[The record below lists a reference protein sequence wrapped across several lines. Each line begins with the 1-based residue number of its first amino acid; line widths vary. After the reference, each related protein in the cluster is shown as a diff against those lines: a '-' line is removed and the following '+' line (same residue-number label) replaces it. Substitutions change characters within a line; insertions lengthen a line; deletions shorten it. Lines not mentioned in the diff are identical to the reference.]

1 MGDRRIRDV
10 DHWNCVKLRKG
21 SSGPEVF
28 SKLCALAAKVHV
40 LCVFCRRF
48 NYPGNARTIAE
59 RTGEQ
64 TLIKTLVIDDDFRVA
79 GIHAARVA
87 RVDGFECVGQVY
99 SAAAAREAIER
110 LNPDLLLLDVHL
122 PDEDGISMLRS
133 LQAAGTD
140 VDCIIITAAQDLATV
155 KSAMTSGAVY
165 YLVKP
170 FSFDR
175 LRTQLEA
182 YRNWR
187 QELDSASTA
196 DQATIDGLYTARSA
210 GVRTA
215 APAPRLQPTMQKALD
230 AVRAAGGPISAA
242 QIAEQLGVSR
252 PTAQRYLSV
261 LERKGL
267 LVLDL
272 TYGSTGR
279 PLNSYTVS

>member
-1 MGDRRIRDV
+1 MI
-10 DHWNCVKLRKG
+10 K
-21 SSGPEVF
+21 
-28 SKLCALAAKVHV
+28 ALVV
-40 LCVFCRRF
+40 
-48 NYPGNARTIAE
+48 
-59 RTGEQ
+59 
-64 TLIKTLVIDDDFRVA
+64 DDDFRVA

-140 VDCIIITAAQDLATV
+140 VDCIVITAAQDLDTV

-165 YLVKP
+165 YMVKP

-196 DQATIDGLYTARSA
+196 DQATIDSLYNARSS
-210 GVRTA
+210 GVRPA
-215 APAPRLQPTMQKALD
+215 APASRLQPTMQKALD
-230 AVRAAGGPISAA
+230 AVRAAEGPVSAA
-242 QIAEQLGVSR
+242 EIAHQLGVSR

-261 LERKGL
+261 LEQKGL

-272 TYGSTGR
+272 TYGGTGR
-279 PLNSYTVS
+279 PLNSYTLS

>member
-1 MGDRRIRDV
+1 MI
-10 DHWNCVKLRKG
+10 K
-21 SSGPEVF
+21 
-28 SKLCALAAKVHV
+28 ALVV
-40 LCVFCRRF
+40 
-48 NYPGNARTIAE
+48 
-59 RTGEQ
+59 
-64 TLIKTLVIDDDFRVA
+64 DDDFRVA

-140 VDCIIITAAQDLATV
+140 VDCIVITAAQDLDTV

-165 YLVKP
+165 YMVKP

-196 DQATIDGLYTARSA
+196 DQATIDSLYNARSA
-210 GVRTA
+210 GVRPA

-230 AVRAAGGPISAA
+230 AVRAAGGPVSAA
-242 QIAEQLGVSR
+242 EIAHQLGVSR

-261 LERKGL
+261 LEQKGL

-272 TYGSTGR
+272 TYGGTGR
-279 PLNSYTVS
+279 PLNSYTLS

>member
-1 MGDRRIRDV
+1 MIR
-10 DHWNCVKLRKG
+10 
-21 SSGPEVF
+21 
-28 SKLCALAAKVHV
+28 
-40 LCVFCRRF
+40 
-48 NYPGNARTIAE
+48 
-59 RTGEQ
+59 
-64 TLIKTLVIDDDFRVA
+64 TLVVDDDFRVA

-133 LQAAGTD
+133 LQASGTD
-140 VDCIIITAAQDLATV
+140 VDCIIITASQDLATV

-196 DQATIDGLYTARSA
+196 DQATIDGLYNARSA
-210 GVRTA
+210 GVRTT

-230 AVRAAGGPISAA
+230 AVRAAGGPVSAA

-267 LVLDL
+267 LALDL

>member
-1 MGDRRIRDV
+1 MIR
-10 DHWNCVKLRKG
+10 
-21 SSGPEVF
+21 
-28 SKLCALAAKVHV
+28 
-40 LCVFCRRF
+40 
-48 NYPGNARTIAE
+48 
-59 RTGEQ
+59 
-64 TLIKTLVIDDDFRVA
+64 TLVVDDDFRVA

-99 SAAAAREAIER
+99 SAAAAREAVER

-133 LQAAGTD
+133 LQASGTD

-155 KSAMTSGAVY
+155 KSAMTSGAVH

-170 FSFDR
+170 FGFDR

-196 DQATIDGLYTARSA
+196 DQATIDGLYNARSA
-210 GVRTA
+210 GVRTT

-230 AVRAAGGPISAA
+230 AVRAAGGPVSAA

-267 LVLDL
+267 LALDL

>member
-1 MGDRRIRDV
+1 MI
-10 DHWNCVKLRKG
+10 K
-21 SSGPEVF
+21 
-28 SKLCALAAKVHV
+28 ALVV
-40 LCVFCRRF
+40 
-48 NYPGNARTIAE
+48 
-59 RTGEQ
+59 
-64 TLIKTLVIDDDFRVA
+64 DDDFRVA

-140 VDCIIITAAQDLATV
+140 VDCIVITAAQDLDTV

-165 YLVKP
+165 YMVKP

-196 DQATIDGLYTARSA
+196 DQATIDSLYNARSS
-210 GVRTA
+210 GVRPA

-230 AVRAAGGPISAA
+230 AVRAAGGPVSAA
-242 QIAEQLGVSR
+242 EIAHQLGVSR

-261 LERKGL
+261 LEQKGL

-272 TYGSTGR
+272 TYGGTGR
-279 PLNSYTVS
+279 PLNSYTLS

>member
-1 MGDRRIRDV
+1 M
-10 DHWNCVKLRKG
+10 
-21 SSGPEVF
+21 
-28 SKLCALAAKVHV
+28 
-40 LCVFCRRF
+40 
-48 NYPGNARTIAE
+48 
-59 RTGEQ
+59 
-64 TLIKTLVIDDDFRVA
+64 IKTLVVDDDFRVA

-155 KSAMTSGAVY
+155 KSAMTSGAVH

-196 DQATIDGLYTARSA
+196 DQATIDGLYNARSA